1 MRQLTLF
8 LKMTKRIQI
17 LIVQPI
23 FERVNNYMSE
33 KLVHHLEFELHE
45 NSEGL
50 SSACKTRGGY

>member
-33 KLVHHLEFELHE
+33 KLVHRLEFELHARLE
-45 NSEGL
+45 VDIRRSQV
-50 SSACKTRGGY
+50 A